1 MKLVYFSSSP
11 RELGRSYLSR
21 KFELQILNISRV
33 IMSEMWKIGLL
44 KNPRKMASYV
54 SFAYINNLYK
64 TIQQNN
70 KAPEKANERLP
81 FVQGKIIVL
90 P

>member
-1 MKLVYFSSSP
+1 
-11 RELGRSYLSR
+11 
-21 KFELQILNISRV
+21 
-33 IMSEMWKIGLL
+33 MSEMWKIGLL
-44 KNPRKMASYV
+44 KTREKWLYV

-81 FVQGKIIVL
+81 FVQGKIMVL

>member
-1 MKLVYFSSSP
+1 M
-11 RELGRSYLSR
+11 SR
-21 KFELQILNISRV
+21 KFELQISAELSCLKCGKLAF
-33 IMSEMWKIGLL
+33 SKIREKWL
-44 KNPRKMASYV
+44 YV

-64 TIQQNN
+64 TTQQNN

-81 FVQGKIIVL
+81 FVQGKIMVL

>member
-44 KNPRKMASYV
+44 KTREKWLHMF

-64 TIQQNN
+64 TIEQNN

-81 FVQGKIIVL
+81 SVQGKIMVL

>member
-1 MKLVYFSSSP
+1 
-11 RELGRSYLSR
+11 
-21 KFELQILNISRV
+21 
-33 IMSEMWKIGLL
+33 MSEMCKIGIF
-44 KNPRKMASYV
+44 KNPKKMLYV

-81 FVQGKIIVL
+81 FVQGKIMVL

>member
-1 MKLVYFSSSP
+1 MF
-11 RELGRSYLSR
+11 
-21 KFELQILNISRV
+21 
-33 IMSEMWKIGLL
+33 EMWKIGLF
-44 KNPRKMASYV
+44 KNPRKWLYV

-81 FVQGKIIVL
+81 FVQGKILVL
-90 P
+90 PKHGIKFVEFFRL

>member
-1 MKLVYFSSSP
+1 MIETWDKFFLVTQDNVKGVRT
-11 RELGRSYLSR
+11 REKWL
-21 KFELQILNISRV
+21 
-33 IMSEMWKIGLL
+33 
-44 KNPRKMASYV
+44 YV

-70 KAPEKANERLP
+70 KAAEKANVRLP
-81 FVQGKIIVL
+81 FVQGKIMVL

>member
-1 MKLVYFSSSP
+1 
-11 RELGRSYLSR
+11 
-21 KFELQILNISRV
+21 
-33 IMSEMWKIGLL
+33 MSEMWKIGLF
-44 KNPRKMASYV
+44 KNPRKWLYV

-81 FVQGKIIVL
+81 FVQGKIMVL

>member
-1 MKLVYFSSSP
+1 
-11 RELGRSYLSR
+11 
-21 KFELQILNISRV
+21 
-33 IMSEMWKIGLL
+33 MSEMWKIGLL

-81 FVQGKIIVL
+81 FVQGKIMVL
-90 P
+90 LLYGIKFDEFLRLHVTDRFV

>member
-1 MKLVYFSSSP
+1 
-11 RELGRSYLSR
+11 
-21 KFELQILNISRV
+21 
-33 IMSEMWKIGLL
+33 MSECGKLTFSKTREKWL
-44 KNPRKMASYV
+44 YV

-81 FVQGKIIVL
+81 FVRGKIMVL

>member
-1 MKLVYFSSSP
+1 MLVHP
-11 RELGRSYLSR
+11 QEKGRYYLSR

-33 IMSEMWKIGLL
+33 IMSEMWEIGRL
-44 KNPRKMASYV
+44 KNPRKWLYV

-81 FVQGKIIVL
+81 FVQGKIMVL

>member
-11 RELGRSYLSR
+11 REGALLLVQKVWTSNIEYQPSSHVWNVENWP
-21 KFELQILNISRV
+21 FEKP
-33 IMSEMWKIGLL
+33 E
-44 KNPRKMASYV
+44 KNG
-54 SFAYINNLYK
+54 FINNLYK

-81 FVQGKIIVL
+81 FVQGKIMVL